1 MQNKELFNSCKIY
14 RKKLIK
20 LKMIFKIINKNKNL
34 KKSKLL
40 KKHLTII
47 NVLNSYFQ
55 KMNKKIQHKL

>member
-47 NVLNSYFQ
+47 NVLNSYF
-55 KMNKKIQHKL
+55 

>member
-1 MQNKELFNSCKIY
+1 MQNKELYNSYKIY

-20 LKMIFKIINKNKNL
+20 LKMIFKIINNNKNL

-47 NVLNSYFQ
+47 NVSHN
-55 KMNKKIQHKL
+55 